1 MPSEARTIISNIAE
15 LIEIPSV
22 SSVTPDWDMPNQPV
36 IDRLAERLE
45 AGGWRVELIEVPD
58 KPGKTNLLATLGR
71 GDGGLVLSGHT
82 DTVPCDPQLWSSD
95 PFALAERDNRLYGL
109 GTADMKSFL
118 ALAMTACAGIDT
130 AALKAPLMLLA
141 TADEESS
148 MAGARALVAAGQ
160 PKARFAVIG
169 EPTGLKPVRMHKGIL
184 MEAIRVEGRSGHSSD
199 PSLGA
204 NALEGMHQIIAALL
218 GWRERLQ
225 AQSSDA
231 AFAVPVSTM
240 NLGHI
245 RGGDNPNRICGSCEL
260 HIDVRMLPGLD
271 RQALRADLRKE
282 SRDAVT
288 NDQLVVDF
296 DALFDGVDPMLTPPE
311 SELVRAAEQLTGS
324 PAEAVAFATEAPFLA
339 NLGMEV
345 VVLGPGHIDQ
355 AHQPD
360 EYLELV
366 QIPRSIEIL
375 QALIQRFCL

>member
-1 MPSEARTIISNIAE
+1 MPNQPRSIINDIAE
-15 LIEIPSV
+15 LIEIPSI
-22 SSVTPDWDMPNQPV
+22 SSVSPEWDMPNQPV
-36 IDRLAERLE
+36 IDWLAERLE

-71 GDGGLVLSGHT
+71 GDGGLVLAGHT
-82 DTVPCDPQLWSSD
+82 DTVPCDPERWNSD

-118 ALAMTACAGIDT
+118 ALAMAACAELDP
-130 AALKAPLMLLA
+130 AALKTPLMLLA
-141 TADEESS
+141 TADEEST
-148 MAGARALVAAGQ
+148 MAGARALVAAGR

-204 NALEGMHQIIAALL
+204 NALEGMHEIITALL
-218 GWRERLQ
+218 RWRDNLQ

-260 HIDVRMLPGLD
+260 HIDVRMLPGMD
-271 RQALRADLRKE
+271 RQALRQELRME
-282 SRDAVT
+282 STQAVT

-296 DALFDGVDPMLTPPE
+296 ESLFEGVDPMCTAPE

-324 PAEAVAFATEAPFLA
+324 PAAAVAFATEAPFLA
-339 NLGMEV
+339 DLGMEV

-360 EYLELV
+360 EYLELE

-375 QALIQRFCL
+375 QALIRRFCL

>member
-148 MAGARALVAAGQ
+148 MAGARALVAAGR

-218 GWRERLQ
+218 GWRDRLQ

-282 SRDAVT
+282 SRDAMT
-288 NDQLVVDF
+288 NNQLVVDF
-296 DALFDGVDPMLTPPE
+296 DALFDGVDPMLTAPE

-360 EYLELV
+360 EYLELG

>member
-218 GWRERLQ
+218 RWRDRLQ

-360 EYLELV
+360 EYLELG

>member
-345 VVLGPGHIDQ
+345 VVLGPGHINQ

-360 EYLELV
+360 EYLELG

>member
-218 GWRERLQ
+218 RWRDRLQ

-260 HIDVRMLPGLD
+260 HIDVRMLPGLE

-360 EYLELV
+360 EYLELG

>member
-360 EYLELV
+360 EYLELG

>member
-218 GWRERLQ
+218 GWRDRLQ

-296 DALFDGVDPMLTPPE
+296 EALFDGVDPMSTPPE

-360 EYLELV
+360 EYLELG

>member
-22 SSVTPDWDMPNQPV
+22 SSVSPEWDMPNQPV

-45 AGGWRVELIEVPD
+45 AGGWRVELIAVPD

-82 DTVPCDPQLWSSD
+82 DTVPCDPQRWSSD

-118 ALAMTACAGIDT
+118 VLAMVACAEIDA

-148 MAGARALVAAGQ
+148 MAGARALVAAGR
-160 PKARFAVIG
+160 PKARFAIIG

-218 GWRERLQ
+218 GWRDRLQ
-225 AQSSDA
+225 AQRSDA

-271 RQALRADLRKE
+271 RQALRADLRRE
-282 SRDAVT
+282 STAAVT

-296 DALFDGVDPMLTPPE
+296 EALFDGVDPMCTPPE

-360 EYLELV
+360 EYLELG
-366 QIPRSIEIL
+366 QIPRSIELL
-375 QALIQRFCL
+375 QALIRRFCL

>member
-218 GWRERLQ
+218 RWRDRLQ

-260 HIDVRMLPGLD
+260 
-271 RQALRADLRKE
+271 
-282 SRDAVT
+282 
-288 NDQLVVDF
+288 
-296 DALFDGVDPMLTPPE
+296 
-311 SELVRAAEQLTGS
+311 
-324 PAEAVAFATEAPFLA
+324 
-339 NLGMEV
+339 
-345 VVLGPGHIDQ
+345 
-355 AHQPD
+355 
-360 EYLELV
+360 
-366 QIPRSIEIL
+366 
-375 QALIQRFCL
+375 